1 MASNWPPV
9 STVCLPPP
17 TPFTPQ
23 SISRKRI
30 RSHCSRGPRYQEQ
43 DLESPRSL
51 PASVTATPAP
61 PTPTGSPTLCGARGK
76 PFGWGPWG
84 RVLVKERRQ
93 PSLALTCPPPTRHRV
108 RLGQVHRASPLSG
121 AWDWPSAGRDGLTT
135 LPRAEVPLKSVH
147 PSQAPSTTPSNHPCC
162 GSSPQGPLPATGQ
175 VRTPAPGGRVPE
187 SRQAS
192 RGLGRIWSGA
202 DLGETLGPGTG
213 MMRSPRWRTLL
224 LKQTHVQTLPGSTLG
239 QDSPALRPLTWNPSP
254 LKTQVWERRA
264 VPPSHSRA
272 SENPAS
278 SEQPLPRSHPCCLSE
293 SPFNSLSRQPWGPT
307 IPSFFRES

>member
-43 DLESPRSL
+43 DSESLRSL
-51 PASVTATPAP
+51 PASATATPAP
-61 PTPTGSPTLCGARGK
+61 PTATGSPTLCGARGK

-84 RVLVKERRQ
+84 RALVKERRQ

-108 RLGQVHRASPLSG
+108 RSGQVYRASPLSG

-147 PSQAPSTTPSNHPCC
+147 PSQAPSTTPAEP
-162 GSSPQGPLPATGQ
+162 PMLWQLP
-175 VRTPAPGGRVPE
+175 
-187 SRQAS
+187 
-192 RGLGRIWSGA
+192 
-202 DLGETLGPGTG
+202 PGTP
-213 MMRSPRWRTLL
+213 PR
-224 LKQTHVQTLPGSTLG
+224 HGAG
-239 QDSPALRPLTWNPSP
+239 ED
-254 LKTQVWERRA
+254 
-264 VPPSHSRA
+264 
-272 SENPAS
+272 
-278 SEQPLPRSHPCCLSE
+278 PRSGRPCPREQISK
-293 SPFNSLSRQPWGPT
+293 PRAGPHLV
-307 IPSFFRES
+307 RG